1 MGLVVSKQMREEVYP
16 LMELYPQVRQQPPRV
31 EFIPNPPSPL

>member
-1 MGLVVSKQMREEVYP
+1 MGLPVSEQMRQEVYP

-31 EFIPNPPSPL
+31 EFIPIPPIPL